1 MPGKTINQKQ
11 VNLYMSSRKHGES
24 QVTAAAKAGIS
35 ERSGRRI
42 DQGKRN
48 TALKP
53 RDYQTRK
60 DPLEGAFEKYL
71 VPLLEQEPTLQPITL
86 FEELTEQCPG
96 KFDRSC
102 LRTIQRR
109 VKRWRAIEGP
119 EKEVMFLQRHEP
131 AMQGISDYTHLKN
144 QVILIAGE
152 PFKHILYHYRLVF
165 SGWTYVQVVL
175 GGESF
180 ESLSTGLQNAFWL
193 SGGVPKEHRTD
204 SLSAAFKNHTQ
215 EKVLTERYHSLAK
228 FYGFK
233 ATKNNPGIAH
243 ENGSI
248 EANHGHLKRRIE
260 QKIKLRGSND
270 FLSLEDYQNLID
282 TVTNKIN
289 QACKT
294 RFDQERPHLKGLPT
308 RRTNDF
314 SEFYVRVTTSSTI
327 NIKRVI
333 YTVPSQLIGE
343 RLMVHL
349 FDDHLD
355 IYLGHQKI
363 LTLKRTYAHGRMRE
377 RSVNY
382 KHVIHSLAKK
392 PNAFKSSQLRDDL
405 IPDGDFTLIWR
416 QLVSTQ
422 RIDDA
427 SRYMVNL
434 LLIAAN
440 NNCESAL
447 ARLVLRQLQK
457 GTQLSIDECKR
468 QFDPA
473 ITVPDIVASQHNLTS
488 YDELVGRLNG

>member
-11 VNLYMSSRKHGES
+11 VNLYMSSRKQGQS
-24 QVTAAAKAGIS
+24 QATAAAKAGIS

-42 DQGKRN
+42 DQGQLNPRS
-48 TALKP
+48 KP
-53 RDYQTRK
+53 RDYRTRK
-60 DPLEGAFEKYL
+60 DPLEGAFEQYL
-71 VPLLEQEPTLQPITL
+71 VPLLEKEPTLQPITL
-86 FEELTEQCPG
+86 FEELMEVCPG
-96 KFDRSC
+96 QFDQTC

-109 VKRWRAIEGP
+109 VKRWRATEGP

-131 AMQGISDYTHLKN
+131 GLQGISDYTHLKN
-144 QVILIAGE
+144 QAITIAGE

-165 SGWTYVQVVL
+165 SGWTYAQVVL

-180 ESLSTGLQNAFWL
+180 ESLSSGLQNAFWL

-215 EKVLTERYHSLAK
+215 EKTLTERYQSLTK

-248 EANHGHLKRRIE
+248 EASHGHLKRRIE
-260 QKIKLRGSND
+260 QQIKLRGSHD
-270 FLSLEDYQNLID
+270 FASLEDYQNLID
-282 TVTNKIN
+282 TITHKIN

-294 RFDQERPHLKGLPT
+294 RFTQERSHLQNLPT

-314 SEFYVRVTTSSTI
+314 NEFYARVTTSSTI

-349 FDDHLD
+349 FDDHLN

-363 LTLKRTYAHGRMRE
+363 LTLQRTYAHGTARE

-382 KHVIHSLAKK
+382 RHVIHSLAKK

-405 IPDGDFTLIWR
+405 IPEGDFTLIWR
-416 QLVSTQ
+416 HLISAQT
-422 RIDDA
+422 IDDA
-427 SRYMVNL
+427 SRYMVSL

-447 ARLVLRQLQK
+447 ARLVLRQLDA
-457 GTQLSIDECKR
+457 GTQLSIAECKR
-468 QFDPA
+468 QFDPS
-473 ITVPDIVASQHNLTS
+473 IIVPDIIASQHNLSS
-488 YDELVGRLNG
+488 YDELVGTLNG